1 MEYLI
6 ALLVII
12 GLYFV
17 IPCKLSDLI
26 SKAKCDEG
34 DIEID
39 AGEYSGVK
47 PTKRKT
53 RKKTAKA
60 VVAKKVTKKKVTK
73 KKAVKRKPKK

>member
-6 ALLVII
+6 TLLVVI

-17 IPCKLSDLI
+17 IPCKLSDLL
-26 SKAKCDEG
+26 SKAKCDDG

-47 PTKRKT
+47 PTKRKI
-53 RKKTAKA
+53 RRKTAKA
-60 VVAKKVTKKKVTK
+60 VVAKKVTKKKTTK
-73 KKAVKRKPKK
+73 KKAVKRKPKT